1 MRPRAAATSKMER
14 FVIIVNGF
22 KPLTVITKR
31 SILDVSAALHP
42 PLVIALHCN
51 TSLFLGGETYK
62 ASRLLTELLSD
73 VAKLRPGALANRL
86 PMKRKCAQPFLDT
99 CDGINLNF
107 SLKLQY
113 ILIKGDN

>member
-1 MRPRAAATSKMER
+1 MFQQPYIRLWSLHGI
-14 FVIIVNGF
+14 VIQVF
-22 KPLTVITKR
+22 
-31 SILDVSAALHP
+31 
-42 PLVIALHCN
+42 
-51 TSLFLGGETYK
+51 FLGGETYK

-99 CDGINLNF
+99 WDGINLNF

-113 ILIKGDN
+113 ILTKGDN

>member
-51 TSLFLGGETYK
+51 TTNLFFGRQNIQG
-62 ASRLLTELLSD
+62 LT
-73 VAKLRPGALANRL
+73 VINRVD
-86 PMKRKCAQPFLDT
+86 KRCR
-99 CDGINLNF
+99 
-107 SLKLQY
+107 
-113 ILIKGDN
+113 

>member
-42 PLVIALHCN
+42 PLVIAWHCN
-51 TSLFLGGETYK
+51 TSLFFGRRNIQG
-62 ASRLLTELLSD
+62 LTVINR
-73 VAKLRPGALANRL
+73 VAKRCR
-86 PMKRKCAQPFLDT
+86 
-99 CDGINLNF
+99 
-107 SLKLQY
+107 
-113 ILIKGDN
+113 